1 MYTPLAPGYGTIPG
15 PGGDLL
21 VSPDDARRLG
31 FEPPSFTPPDSPVPD
46 GALAMPPPDPMGA
59 APTIAPAAP
68 VSLAPTPADQPGAPA
83 PVDPYPQAAPPP
95 PVQAAAPAEAPVP
108 DLSATT
114 YADVLGEQRAAM
126 GAQVKAAATT
136 AELQAQQAE
145 QEAKAIEERNAA
157 IAAKEDEFKAREAD
171 DQKRIADTTALYEA
185 KVKEFADA
193 KVDRNKYKVSPL
205 AAIGVALSG
214 LGSAVKGQ
222 GDKNPALD
230 LLMRQIDQY
239 VEDGY
244 RAKAALGQ
252 EAGLLKDRLGVL
264 QDTAQNTLASKNL
277 AIAGVTARTAREVEA
292 IAAKMQPGLKRDA
305 VNAFAADVQA
315 KGAEALANAVQLQH
329 AEDAQRLAREQAE
342 RESRRQAALGYARI
356 KEDARQADMSY
367 AAKLADIEEQRAVR
381 MGAATSAA
389 DLANA
394 EREIPDLK
402 AADGSMYQARNKE
415 EAAKIAK
422 SFAATQTIND
432 RISELMRMK
441 AQYGDKAKAMKSA
454 EWQKMQA
461 NVADIQNSLR
471 TAFEMGTLDKGSLE
485 QMGKLMGGDPM
496 RDGAAEALLG
506 NLWQD
511 SANNGLQQLRKNV
524 IDRFNTTA
532 ESMRYSRGPKFQR
545 WTPPAEPEKAKTD
558 RISTLTKD
566 IEKAQTPDQIRASA
580 EPGSFWSGAGYVAG
594 AFKSGRVDG
603 GGGRAETKWE
613 REALDK
619 AAAIGEG
626 GLNRI
631 TKDQRKAIE
640 EMALAA
646 KVDIPADKRIEL
658 ERLYQAG
665 DPDARKQLEKL
676 ALAGRAKEALVG
688 LATGPRED
696 VAAAALETLANL
708 GDEQALASVAEARA
722 GAAKGGKAPVAGAR
736 ELSAQEAA
744 AAERAAVAATAKAAA
759 TQKALAAGTS
769 PLTLL
774 ADRARAGDKAAIA
787 GLEKLS
793 RGGDAAD
800 VDLGVIRGNA
810 STKKIAMREL
820 EAILSSK
827 GR

>member
-1 MYTPLAPGYGTIPG
+1 MYTPLASGYGTIPG

-46 GALAMPPPDPMGA
+46 GALAMPPPDPMGG
-59 APTIAPAAP
+59 APMIAPVAP
-68 VSLAPTPADQPGAPA
+68 VSLAPTPADQPAAPT
-83 PVDPYPQAAPPP
+83 PVDPYPQAAPPS
-95 PVQAAAPAEAPVP
+95 QAAPAEAPAP
-108 DLSATT
+108 DLSAAT

-126 GAQVKAAATT
+126 GAQVKAAAGT

-171 DQKRIADTTALYEA
+171 DQKRISDTTALYEA

-252 EAGLLKDRLGVL
+252 EAGMLKDRLGVL

-277 AIAGVTARTAREVEA
+277 AVAGVTARTAREVEA

-315 KGAEALANAVQLQH
+315 KGAEALGQAVQLQH

-381 MGAATSAA
+381 MGAATSAS

-402 AADGSMYQARNKE
+402 AADGTMYQARNKE

-422 SFAATQTIND
+422 SFAATQTLNA

-441 AQYGDKAKAMKSA
+441 SQYGDKAKAMKSA

-524 IDRFNTTA
+524 IDRFNTNA

-545 WTPPAEPEKAKTD
+545 WEPPREPDKAEQD
-558 RISTLTKD
+558 RIDVAMKD
-566 IEKAQTPDQIRASA
+566 IRGDKTPDQLRASA

-594 AFKSGRVDG
+594 AFKSGRIDG

-613 REALDK
+613 REAMDK
-619 AAAIGEG
+619 AAASGEG
-626 GLNRI
+626 GLNRV
-631 TKDQRKAIE
+631 TKDQRKLIDELAMTAKSDKPI
-640 EMALAA
+640 AL
-646 KVDIPADKRIEL
+646 R
-658 ERLYQAG
+658 
-665 DPDARKQLEKL
+665 ARD
-676 ALAGRAKEALVG
+676 GLVG
-688 LATGPRED
+688 LAADDSRPD
-696 VAAAALETLANL
+696 LAAAALETLANL

-722 GAAKGGKAPVAGAR
+722 GAAKGGKAPMSGAR

-744 AAERAAVAATAKAAA
+744 AAERAAVAQTAKTAAA
-759 TQKALAAGTS
+759 QKAIAAGTS

-787 GLEKLS
+787 GLESLS

-800 VDLGVIRGNA
+800 LDLGVIRGNA
-810 STKKIAMREL
+810 TAKKIAMREL
-820 EAILSSK
+820 EAILASK

>member
-1 MYTPLAPGYGTIPG
+1 MYTPIGPGYGTIPG

-157 IAAKEDEFKAREAD
+157 IAAKEAEFKAREAD

-193 KVDRNKYKVSPL
+193 KVDRNKYKVNPMQ
-205 AAIGVALSG
+205 AIGIAMAG
-214 LGSAVKGQ
+214 LGSAIKGQ

-230 LLMRQIDQY
+230 FLMNEIDKY

-252 EAGLLKDRLGVL
+252 EAGMLKDRLGVL
-264 QDTAQNTLASKNL
+264 QDTAQNTLASKSL
-277 AIAGVTARTAREVEA
+277 AVAGVTARTAREVEA

-315 KGAEALANAVQLQH
+315 KGAEALGQAVQLQH

-342 RESRRQAALGYARI
+342 RESRRQAASRAADRA
-356 KEDARQADMSY
+356 ENARQFDLTLAQNIAEKE
-367 AAKLADIEEQRAVR
+367 AARE
-381 MGAATSAA
+381 AAMKTATTAA
-389 DLANA
+389 DLAIA
-394 EREIPDLK
+394 ERAIPDMFN
-402 AADGSMYQARNKE
+402 ADGTPYQARTKE
-415 EAAKIAK
+415 EATRIAK
-422 SFAATQTIND
+422 SFAATQTLND
-432 RISELMRMK
+432 RISELIRMK
-441 AQYGDKAKAMKSA
+441 KASGNKAAALKSG

-496 RDGAAEALLG
+496 RDGWTEAVLGGLYQDGAEI
-506 NLWQD
+506 
-511 SANNGLQQLRKNV
+511 GLEQLRKNV
-524 IDRFNTTA
+524 TDRFNTTA
-532 ESMRYSRGPKFQR
+532 NSMRMLGTTYQR

-594 AFKSGRVDG
+594 AIKSGRVDG

-619 AAAIGEG
+619 AAAVGEG

-676 ALAGRAKEALVG
+676 ALAGRAKQALVG

-722 GAAKGGKAPVAGAR
+722 RAAKGGKAPVAGAR

-820 EAILSSK
+820 EAILSAR

>member
-15 PGGDLL
+15 PEGDLL

-95 PVQAAAPAEAPVP
+95 PPPQAAAPAEAPVP

-126 GAQVKAAATT
+126 GAQIKAAATT

-252 EAGLLKDRLGVL
+252 EAGMLKDRLGVL

-277 AIAGVTARTAREVEA
+277 AVAGVTARTAREVEA

-315 KGAEALANAVQLQH
+315 KGAEALGQAVQLQH

-367 AAKLADIEEQRAVR
+367 AAKLADIEDQRAQR
-381 MGAATSAA
+381 IAAATGKA
-389 DLANA
+389 DLEAA

-524 IDRFNTTA
+524 IDRFNTNA
-532 ESMRYSRGPKFQR
+532 EAMRYSRGPKFQR
-545 WTPPAEPEKAKTD
+545 WEPPREPDKATTD
-558 RISTLTKD
+558 RIDTLAKD
-566 IEKAQTPDQIRASA
+566 IQGEKTPDQIIAGA
-580 EPGSFWSGAGYVAG
+580 KPGAFWSAAGKVVG
-594 AFKSGRVDG
+594 DG
-603 GGGRAETKWE
+603 ESFGGRRVTNQE
-613 REALDK
+613 RG
-619 AAAIGEG
+619 AIAKVQEVGEG
-626 GLNRI
+626 GLNRV
-631 TKDQRKAIE
+631 TKTQRA
-640 EMALAA
+640 ALDELATAA
-646 KVDIPADKRIEL
+646 KTDKPE
-658 ERLYQAG
+658 A
-665 DPDARKQLEKL
+665 A
-676 ALAGRAKEALVG
+676 RAKQTLIG

-744 AAERAAVAATAKAAA
+744 AAERAAVAATAKAAV

-769 PLTLL
+769 PLTIL

-800 VDLGVIRGNA
+800 IDLGVIRGNA
-810 STKKIAMREL
+810 TTKKIAMREL
-820 EAILSSK
+820 EAILAGK

>member
-21 VSPDDARRLG
+21 VSPDDAKRLG

-59 APTIAPAAP
+59 APTIAPVAP

-83 PVDPYPQAAPPP
+83 PVDPYPQAAPPS
-95 PVQAAAPAEAPVP
+95 QAAPAEAPVP

-126 GAQVKAAATT
+126 GAQVKAAAGT

-145 QEAKAIEERNAA
+145 QEAKAIEDRNAA

-171 DQKRIADTTALYEA
+171 DQKRISDTTALYEA

-252 EAGLLKDRLGVL
+252 EAGMLKDRLGVL

-277 AIAGVTARTAREVEA
+277 AVAGVTARTAREIDA

-315 KGAEALANAVQLQH
+315 KGAEALGQAVQLQH

-342 RESRRQAALGYARI
+342 RESRRQAAQRAADRA
-356 KEDARQADMSY
+356 ENARQFDLTLAQNIADKEATRE
-367 AAKLADIEEQRAVR
+367 AAMK
-381 MGAATSAA
+381 AATSAT
-389 DLANA
+389 DLAVA

-402 AADGSMYQARNKE
+402 AADGTMYQARDKT
-415 EAAKIAK
+415 EAAKLAK

-432 RISELMRMK
+432 RISELIRMK
-441 AQYGDKAKAMKSA
+441 VASGNKAAAMKSG

-496 RDGAAEALLG
+496 RDGWTDVVLGGLYQDGAEI
-506 NLWQD
+506 
-511 SANNGLQQLRKNV
+511 GLQQLRKNV
-524 IDRFNTTA
+524 IDRFNTSA

-545 WTPPAEPEKAKTD
+545 WEPPKEPEKAATD
-558 RISTLTKD
+558 RIDTLAKD
-566 IEKAQTPDQIRASA
+566 IQGDKTPDQIIAA
-580 EPGSFWSGAGYVAG
+580 AKPGAFWSGAGYVAG
-594 AFKSGRVDG
+594 TIAGDG
-603 GGGRAETKWE
+603 ESDSFNVGGRRATGKE
-613 REALDK
+613 R
-619 AAAIGEG
+619 AAVAKVQQVGEG
-626 GLNRI
+626 GLNRV
-631 TKDQRKAIE
+631 TKDQRRAIDE
-640 EMALAA
+640 LATIA
-646 KVDIPADKRIEL
+646 KTDKPE
-658 ERLYQAG
+658 
-665 DPDARKQLEKL
+665 
-676 ALAGRAKEALVG
+676 AGRAKQTLIG

-722 GAAKGGKAPVAGAR
+722 GAAKGGKAPVSGAR

-744 AAERAAVAATAKAAA
+744 AAERAAVAQTAKTAAA
-759 TQKALAAGTS
+759 QKAIAGGTS

-787 GLEKLS
+787 GLERLS

-810 STKKIAMREL
+810 TTKKIAMREL
-820 EAILSSK
+820 EAILAGK